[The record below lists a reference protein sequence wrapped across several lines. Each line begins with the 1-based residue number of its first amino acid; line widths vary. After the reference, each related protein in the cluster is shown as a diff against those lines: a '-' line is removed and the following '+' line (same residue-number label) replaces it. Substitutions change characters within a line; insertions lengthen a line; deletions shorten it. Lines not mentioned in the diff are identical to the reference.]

1 MYPITSYSWPNTTK
15 TWRTQIYNENICSKL
30 IITLR
35 LKFYN
40 DSMNIGKS
48 SQLGMHGF
56 GWLHILTRACYY
68 DGGSCFDNDFA
79 AQIKLAKLLL
89 IHCFERRWD
98 RKLARNYQ
106 LYQLMDIFVNKLCI
120 LVTKKVSPLGTND
133 SINASVNQQTNYIAI
148 INMSSDSHR
157 GNQEVS
163 EESVHD
169 WLLIQNQHHR
179 YCGSY
184 DHEAGNCAIW
194 ILTIHGKM
202 STFHFLCN

>member
-15 TWRTQIYNENICSKL
+15 TWRTQIYNENICSKQ

-35 LKFYN
+35 PKFY
-40 DSMNIGKS
+40 
-48 SQLGMHGF
+48 
-56 GWLHILTRACYY
+56 R
-68 DGGSCFDNDFA
+68 
-79 AQIKLAKLLL
+79 
-89 IHCFERRWD
+89 RRWD
-98 RKLARNYQ
+98 RTLARNCQ

-120 LVTKKVSPLGTND
+120 LVTKNVSPLGTND

-148 INMSSDSHR
+148 INMLSDSHR

>member
-15 TWRTQIYNENICSKL
+15 TWHTQIYNENICSKQ
-30 IITLR
+30 IIKLR
-35 LKFYN
+35 LKYCER
-40 DSMNIGKS
+40 S
-48 SQLGMHGF
+48 SDRIRERNWQL
-56 GWLHILTRACYY
+56 C
-68 DGGSCFDNDFA
+68 
-79 AQIKLAKLLL
+79 K
-89 IHCFERRWD
+89 
-98 RKLARNYQ
+98 
-106 LYQLMDIFVNKLCI
+106 LMDIFVNKLCI
-120 LVTKKVSPLGTND
+120 LVTKNVSPLGIYD

-148 INMSSDSHR
+148 INMLSESHR

-179 YCGSY
+179 HCGSY

-202 STFHFLCN
+202 STFHFCVN